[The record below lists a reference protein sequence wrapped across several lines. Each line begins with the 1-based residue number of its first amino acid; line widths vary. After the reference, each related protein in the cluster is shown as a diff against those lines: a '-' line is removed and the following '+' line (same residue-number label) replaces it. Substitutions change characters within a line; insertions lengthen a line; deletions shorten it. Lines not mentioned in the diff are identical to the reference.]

1 VIRNADQK
9 ECAQVVPMTT
19 RTDGQPSGS
28 LQRLSDKVSAQKLVK
43 AMLDGA
49 DLDIKPLKYELVITN
64 PRDKDK
70 GSVRIE
76 YATGH
81 VTWRRVVRDH
91 WGPLQGYTEDEENA
105 LPQVTA
111 ERILATLGV
120 SYQPGEP
127 GS

>member
-1 VIRNADQK
+1 VVVRNADQQK
-9 ECAQVVPMTT
+9 RTQVVSMTT
-19 RTDGQPSGS
+19 RTDGQPSRS
-28 LQRLSDKVSAQKLVK
+28 LQRLSDKVSAQKMVK

-64 PRDKDK
+64 SHDKDK

-81 VTWRRVVRDH
+81 VTWRRVLREH
-91 WGPLQGYTEDEENA
+91 WGPLQGYAEDEDS

-111 ERILATLGV
+111 ERILATLGA
-120 SYQPGEP
+120 SYHPSEP